1 MSRAAVLGSPVP
13 EEVEVTEEPVP
24 MDPLIELLHLRFAFS
39 SDYSDSAERADAK
52 QKIIAVVRKNNMAP
66 YYELMKELIGSPL
79 NSAEV
84 NEMHKANEAKLE
96 SLNRQLADAEAN
108 AGDSEIREALV
119 AKVDFFASI
128 GDRDKCLELSRAC
141 TEKTIATGP
150 KLDLIFQRI
159 RLGLAFSDHELAAK
173 SLQEARDMMK
183 GGDWERRNRLKVYEG
198 LYCVFVRDFTKGS
211 KLLLDAITT
220 FAATE
225 LLTFDQF
232 IFVTVVS
239 ALVTLTR
246 AQLKKTVV
254 DSPEVLSSHLPKAV
268 ALVTNLYNC
277 KYDRLFE
284 DLAEVC
290 HEMRRNV
297 FLSAH
302 VNFFFREVRVLAFHQ
317 FLDSYSSVTLSSM
330 AGTFKIPVNV
340 LDQMLYTL
348 ISNGRLSCRID
359 RVSGDVVTYR
369 GNRVNFQYH
378 QIIKDG
384 DVLLNKIQKLSRVV
398 EM

>member
-1 MSRAAVLGSPVP
+1 MSVSPVP
-13 EEVEVTEEPVP
+13 EEAEYVEETVP
-24 MDPLIELLHLRFAFS
+24 MDPLIELLHLRFAYN
-39 SDYSDSAERADAK
+39 SDYSSPAERNDAK
-52 QKIIAVVRKNNMAP
+52 GRIVAIVRKHSMAP
-66 YYELMKELIGSPL
+66 YYELIKELVGSPL
-79 NSAEV
+79 PASEV
-84 NEMHKANEAKLE
+84 NEMIKANESKLE
-96 SLNRQLADAEAN
+96 SLNRNLEDAEAN

-183 GGDWERRNRLKVYEG
+183 HGDWERRNRLKVYEG
-198 LYCVFVRDFTKGS
+198 LYCVFVRDFVKGS
-211 KLLLDAITT
+211 KLLLDALTT

-232 IFVTVVS
+232 IFVTVVA
-239 ALVTLTR
+239 ALITLTR
-246 AQLKKTVV
+246 AELKKSVV
-254 DSPEVLSSHLPKAV
+254 DSPEVLSSHLPKV
-268 ALVTNLYNC
+268 IALVSNIYNC
-277 KYDRLFE
+277 HYGSLFD

-290 HEMRRNV
+290 HDMRRNV
-297 FLSAH
+297 FLVAH

-317 FLDSYSSVTLSSM
+317 FLDSYSSVTLASM
-330 AGTFKIPVNV
+330 AQTFHIPVNV